1 MDNTP
6 ICHMTTSL
14 SSRIIAHAIS
24 LGFDHAAILPAPSL
38 PTRGAYLEWIAEGRH
53 GEMSYLDRHQ
63 DLRFDAAMLEPGTRS
78 VIALLIRYHQPLD
91 LLPGGLRIAR
101 YAHGD
106 DYHDS
111 LRDRMRQ
118 LAAFIHAETGAP
130 VAARPAVDSAPLLER
145 DLAKLAGLGWIGKNT
160 LLIHPRHGSF
170 TFLAELLVDCDL
182 TREAPETPHPDRC
195 GTCSRCIDACPT
207 QAIAAP
213 YLLDAR
219 RCISYLTIELRGP
232 IPRHLRAAIGDHLFG
247 CDICQDVCPWNRRV
261 SPTQDPAF
269 QPRQA
274 VAALSPITLL
284 CMDQD
289 TFSRTFSGSA
299 IKRTKRRGLL
309 RNAAVVLG
317 NTRPPGALDAL
328 IARLTDEPEP
338 LVRGHIA
345 WALHQYDE
353 PAARQAI
360 QRAISVEQD
369 AYVLDELAW
378 R

>member
-1 MDNTP
+1 
-6 ICHMTTSL
+6 MTSPL
-14 SSRIIAHAIS
+14 SGRIVDRALA
-24 LGFDHAAILPAPSL
+24 LGFDHASIISAPAL
-38 PTRGAYLEWIAEGRH
+38 PTQGAYLEWIAEGRH
-53 GEMSYLDRHQ
+53 GEMDYLNRNNN
-63 DLRFDAAMLEPGTRS
+63 LRFNAATLEPGTRS
-78 VIALLIRYHQPLD
+78 VVALLIRYKQPLD
-91 LLPGGLRIAR
+91 LLPGGLRIAS

-106 DYHDS
+106 DYHDV
-111 LRDRMRQ
+111 LRDRMRS

-145 DLAKLAGLGWIGKNT
+145 DLARLAGNGWIGKNT

-182 TREAPETPHPDRC
+182 TATAPAQPHPDRC

-207 QAIAAP
+207 NAIAAP

-247 CDICQDVCPWNRRV
+247 CDICQDVCPWNRR
-261 SPTQDPAF
+261 PANTDDPSFA
-269 QPRQA
+269 PRTA
-274 VAALSPITLL
+274 YLTLSPLDLL
-284 CMDQD
+284 CMDQE
-289 TFSRTFSGSA
+289 TFSATFARSA

-317 NTRPPGALDAL
+317 NTRPADAL
-328 IARLTDEPEP
+328 PTLIQRLRDEPEP

-345 WALHQYDE
+345 WALHRYDHDDAR
-353 PAARQAI
+353 AAIVA
-360 QRAISVEQD
+360 ALSTEQD
-369 AYVLDELAW
+369 PYVIDELSAP
-378 R
+378 